1 MKGLFNTKKSPK
13 KHATGEDV
21 ENHYQHQ
28 APPPPV
34 NNINQKQP
42 EPSSPLRSASTS
54 ARSPKKSTQQPHP
67 ASPASPAQ
75 PAQPAQQSSQQ
86 RERDSKSRSSRSFVR
101 HSSDHVSSSSRR
113 SKHDPNTHPL
123 NLPPD
128 EYKRLS
134 ALSAMSNRSSIDKMD
149 LDKETPP
156 NPPLSPQPQA
166 QASFSVP
173 ISSPTN
179 GVKDVPSKA
188 STKSSASGEKAAPKH
203 QEAPAPAPP
212 PHGSRPSSP
221 VPTAA
226 DEAEAYKAAGNK
238 FFKEK
243 DYRNAIIQYTKGET
257 EKSRDIGSF
266 TSSLLRCQ
274 PWN

>member
-1 MKGLFNTKKSPK
+1 MKGFFNSKKSPK

-21 ENHYQHQ
+21 ENYYQHQ
-28 APPPPV
+28 AAAPPV
-34 NNINQKQP
+34 NNINQKQQP

-54 ARSPKKSTQQPHP
+54 NKSPKKSTRP
-67 ASPASPAQ
+67 ASPVQ
-75 PAQPAQQSSQQ
+75 PAPAQ
-86 RERDSKSRSSRSFVR
+86 RERDSNSNSKSRSSRSFVR
-101 HSSDHVSSSSRR
+101 HSSDHISSSSRR

-134 ALSAMSNRSSIDKMD
+134 ALSAMSDRSSIDKMD
-149 LDKETPP
+149 VDKETPP
-156 NPPLSPQPQA
+156 NPPSSPPATSQPQA
-166 QASFSVP
+166 QASYTVP

-179 GVKDVPSKA
+179 GTKDA
-188 STKSSASGEKAAPKH
+188 SAKSQAKSPTNGERP
-203 QEAPAPAPP
+203 APASRAGPAPP

-226 DEAEAYKAAGNK
+226 DEAESYKAAGNK

-243 DYRNAIIQYTKGET
+243 DYRNAIIQYTKGKE
-257 EKSRDIGSF
+257 ENNI
-266 TSSLLRCQ
+266 TSSLVGDLT
-274 PWN
+274 NSNASH

>member
-1 MKGLFNTKKSPK
+1 MKGFFNSKKSPK
-13 KHATGEDV
+13 KHAAGEDV

-28 APPPPV
+28 PAPPV

-54 ARSPKKSTQQPHP
+54 NKSPKKSTHPHP
-67 ASPASPAQ
+67 ASPSQPAAPAQ
-75 PAQPAQQSSQQ
+75 RERE

-101 HSSDHVSSSSRR
+101 HSSDHISSSSRR

-134 ALSAMSNRSSIDKMD
+134 ALSAMSDRSSIDKMD
-149 LDKETPP
+149 VDKETPP
-156 NPPLSPQPQA
+156 NPPSSPPATSQPQA
-166 QASFSVP
+166 QAQASYTVP

-179 GVKDVPSKA
+179 GTKDAPVKA
-188 STKSSASGEKAAPKH
+188 QAKSPTNGERP
-203 QEAPAPAPP
+203 APASRSGPAPP

-221 VPTAA
+221 VPTTA
-226 DEAEAYKAAGNK
+226 DEAESYKAAGNK

-243 DYRNAIIQYTKGET
+243 DYRNAIIQYTKGKT
-257 EKSRDIGSF
+257 YHYVII
-266 TSSLLRCQ
+266 
-274 PWN
+274 